1 MPSWEVG
8 QVSSSFPL
16 FPTAWAPSQLPERA
30 PNPGAIPANS
40 LGPPFPGCRV
50 LWGGRSFLR
59 ILDLFSGKSGD
70 TEA

>member
-30 PNPGAIPANS
+30 PSPGAIPANS
-40 LGPPFPGCRV
+40 LGPPFPGV
-50 LWGGRSFLR
+50 QSLGVGGAS
-59 ILDLFSGKSGD
+59 
-70 TEA
+70 